1 MSMLKNKRDLNNN
14 KKRLKKSQILLFGSL
29 LVFVGVSILS
39 FNYFY
44 ELRNEIFSDMLIK
57 LSDVKK
63 TEKVDD
69 VPVTQEVK
77 KEKKKTKSKTT
88 YKVDYS
94 KYLGV
99 LRIPKIGLK
108 RGFYGTDNK
117 YNNIEHN
124 VTLLKGSDLPDVTNG
139 NLILIA
145 HSGDAYI
152 SFFRY
157 LYKLNKGDLAYVT
170 YNGMEYKY
178 KIVNIYKERK
188 TGVVTVKR
196 NYNKTTLTLIT
207 CTKDSDKTQTIYIA
221 ELQ

>member
-1 MSMLKNKRDLNNN
+1 MSMLKNKRDSNNN
-14 KKRLKKSQILLFGSL
+14 KKNLMKSQILLFGSL
-29 LVFVGVSILS
+29 LVFLGVSILS

-44 ELRNEIFSDMLIK
+44 EIRNEVFSDMLIR
-57 LSDVKK
+57 LSDVEK
-63 TEKVDD
+63 TEKVSD

-77 KEKKKTKSKTT
+77 KKKKKKSQTT
-88 YKVDYS
+88 YKIDYS

-108 RGFYGTDNK
+108 RGFYGTDSK
-117 YNNIEHN
+117 YNNIEYN
-124 VTLLKGSDLPDVTNG
+124 VTLLKGSDLPDVVNG

-152 SFFRY
+152 SYFRY
-157 LYKLNKGDLAYVT
+157 LYKLKKGDLAYVT
-170 YNGMEYKY
+170 YNGVEYKY
-178 KIVNIYKERK
+178 KITNIYKARK

-207 CTKDSDKTQTIYIA
+207 CTKDNDKTQTIYIA

>member
-1 MSMLKNKRDLNNN
+1 M
-14 KKRLKKSQILLFGSL
+14 
-29 LVFVGVSILS
+29 
-39 FNYFY
+39 Y
-44 ELRNEIFSDMLIK
+44 
-57 LSDVKK
+57 
-63 TEKVDD
+63 
-69 VPVTQEVK
+69 
-77 KEKKKTKSKTT
+77 KKKKNKTT
-88 YKVDYS
+88 YKIDYS

-108 RGFYGTDNK
+108 RGFYGANNK

-157 LYKLNKGDLAYVT
+157 LYKLNKGDFAYVD
-170 YNGMEYKY
+170 YNGVEYKY
-178 KIVNIYKERK
+178 KIINIYKERK
-188 TGVVTVKR
+188 TGIVTVKR